1 MQERTIKGL
10 RSHAHR
16 DTVIVLTIY
25 EWSNPKGLRT
35 VLLERKARKLEDAAI
50 IVDVAALEQAEQQ
63 RRNLQDEVAHANY
76 KIDQRDRQLH
86 QLVHDLFQARQGAA
100 TTAANAAQQLADA
113 AKVPQLDAAISELAM
128 SVSTDSA
135 LNPSPGLASCLQA
148 SRDAVRGSPP
158 GPLWA
163 GGAFTVGMMTVAEEN
178 SRAGGIPS
186 LVGILRPV
194 SLE

>member
-35 VLLERKARKLEDAAI
+35 VLLERKVRKLEDAA

-86 QLVHDLFQARQGAA
+86 QLAHDLFQARQGAA

-113 AKVPQLDAAISELAM
+113 AKVLQLDAAISELVM

-135 LNPSPGLASCLQA
+135 PNPSPGLASCLQA
-148 SRDAVRGSPP
+148 SRDAVRGSLP

-178 SRAGGIPS
+178 SRAGGVPF
-186 LVGILRPV
+186 LVGVLRSV